1 MKAIAVLAILL
12 STNTAFGQGFAQG
25 FNQGMAAAQQAE
37 ANEQAARA
45 IRLQRRQLSN
55 EGANLEAAERNSD
68 ARFALIKN
76 QLISK

>member
-1 MKAIAVLAILL
+1 MRAITLFAILL
-12 STNTAFGQGFAQG
+12 SATMAYGQGFANG

-55 EGANLEAAERNSD
+55 EGATLELAERNSE
-68 ARFALIKN
+68 ARFFQIRN